1 MTQQTTEDRTVSEVM
16 VDMLARAG
24 VRHLF
29 GVAGSSIMPLLDALE
44 SDGRIEYVG
53 ARYELS
59 AAEMASGYARA
70 TSRLGIVM
78 THVGPG
84 ATSVITAM
92 AGAVRDGV
100 PMLLITGNEESET
113 LSRQP
118 YHDWDLM
125 AVMAPLTA
133 FSYRITRPDEL
144 PHVLRRALGEALRG
158 VARPVHID
166 LPEDIGLLPVDA
178 ATAAGWLATIEPV
191 LASMAAA
198 RAIPLS
204 RPAPSPE
211 EVGAV
216 VELLAGAQRPMVMV
230 GESIHMARD
239 LTAFYDLCDEL
250 GIPYATTFGARG
262 GVGSRKGYVGS
273 TGRFGS
279 KDTTALLGRADVV
292 LTLGAEMT
300 DVDTTRWRVPSPEA
314 RIVAVHSDAGKID
327 RRFAPTI
334 GVMADMEEFLRAVVP
349 AALGRGL
356 AVDPAWLAD
365 AAAVDR
371 SNGPVGA
378 PAKAPDA
385 PLDAQLV
392 ARMIEGAPDSW
403 VVACDPGFA
412 PLTLSAPAD
421 FGGTRFLYAYGM
433 GAMGF
438 SVPALLGATTAD
450 GVDGGIAVI
459 GDGSLFMSL
468 SSLES
473 VASLGRPVV
482 VLVLDDGGF
491 GSQRKKQQE
500 GYGRNVGVDYVN
512 PDIAAIGAAMGIESM
527 WIESTEDIDRLV
539 ASLPGRTTGA
549 LAVVKRDR
557 VQKGTWYEGS
567 MKRR

>member
-1 MTQQTTEDRTVSEVM
+1 MTQHTSEERTVSEVL

-24 VRHLF
+24 VQHLF

-44 SDGRIEYVG
+44 TDGRIEYVA

-70 TSRLGIVM
+70 TSRLGIVI

-113 LSRQP
+113 LSREP

-158 VARPVHID
+158 VTRPVHID

-178 ATAAGWLATIEPV
+178 ETAASWLATIEPV
-191 LASMAAA
+191 LASIAAA
-198 RAIPLS
+198 DAIPLS
-204 RPAPSPE
+204 RPAPSPS
-211 EVGAV
+211 EVTAAV
-216 VELLAGAQRPMVMV
+216 DLLVTAQRPMLMM
-230 GESIHMARD
+230 GESVHMARD
-239 LTAFYDLCDEL
+239 LSGLYDLCDKL

-262 GVGSRKGYVGS
+262 GVGSRNGYVGS

-279 KDTTALLGRADVV
+279 RDTTALLGRADVV
-292 LTLGAEMT
+292 VTLGAEMT
-300 DVDTTRWRVPSPEA
+300 DIDTTRWRVPTADA
-314 RIVAVHSDAGKID
+314 RIIAVHSDAGKID
-327 RRFAPTI
+327 RRFAPTL
-334 GVMADMEEFLRAVVP
+334 GVMADIEEFLRALVP
-349 AALGRGL
+349 AVLAHGLGM
-356 AVDPAWLAD
+356 DPAWTTE

-378 PAKAPDA
+378 PAKAAGA
-385 PLDAQLV
+385 PLDALLV
-392 ARMIEGAPDSW
+392 ARAIEGAPDSW

-438 SVPALLGATTAD
+438 SVPALIGATTAD
-450 GVDGGIAVI
+450 GIDGGIAVI

-473 VASLGRPVV
+473 IASLGRPVV

-500 GYGRNVGVDYVN
+500 GYGRNVGVDYEN
-512 PDIAAIGAAMGIESM
+512 PDIAAIGTAMGIESM
-527 WIESTEDIDRLV
+527 WIETSEDIDRLV
-539 ASLPGRTTGA
+539 ASLPGRKTGA

-557 VQKGTWYEGS
+557 VQTGNWYEGS
-567 MKRR
+567 VKRR

>member
-1 MTQQTTEDRTVSEVM
+1 MTQQTTEDRTVSEVL

-29 GVAGSSIMPLLDALE
+29 GVAGSSIMPILDALE
-44 SDGRIEYVG
+44 SDGRIQYVG

-70 TSRLGIVM
+70 SAQLGIVM

-118 YHDWDLM
+118 YHDWDIM

-144 PHVLRRALGEALRG
+144 PHVLRRAFGEALRG

-178 ATAAGWLATIEPV
+178 ATAAGWLTAIGPV
-191 LASMAAA
+191 LDAMASAEAV
-198 RAIPLS
+198 PLS
-204 RPAPSPE
+204 RPAPSAT
-211 EVGAV
+211 EVSAA
-216 VELLAGAQRPMVMV
+216 VELLASAKRPMLMI
-230 GESIHMARD
+230 GESIHTTRD
-239 LTAFYDLCDEL
+239 LSGFYDLCDEL
-250 GIPYATTFGARG
+250 GVPYATTFGARG
-262 GVGSRKGYVGS
+262 GVGTRAGYVGS

-279 KDTTALLGRADVV
+279 RDTTALLGRADVV

-300 DVDTTRWRVPSPEA
+300 DVDTTRWRVPEPDA
-314 RIVAVHSDAGKID
+314 RIIAVHSDAGKID
-327 RRFAPTI
+327 RRFAPTL
-334 GVMADMEEFLRAVVP
+334 GVVADMEEFLRAVVP
-349 AALGRGL
+349 PAVDRGL
-356 AVDPAWLAD
+356 AMSAEWLAD

-371 SNGPVGA
+371 SNGPLGA
-378 PAKAPDA
+378 PAKADDA

-392 ARMIEGAPDSW
+392 ARAIEGAPDSW
-403 VVACDPGFA
+403 IVACDPGFG

-421 FGGTRFLYAYGM
+421 FGGTRFLYAFGM

-438 SVPALLGATTAD
+438 SVPALTGATMAD
-450 GVDGGIAVI
+450 DVSGGIAVI

-473 VASLGRPVV
+473 IASLDRPVV
-482 VLVLDDGGF
+482 VIVLDDGGF

-500 GYGRNVGVDYVN
+500 GYGRNVGVDYEN

-539 ASLPGRTTGA
+539 ASLPGRRHGA

-557 VQKGTWYEGS
+557 VQKGKWYEGS

>member
-1 MTQQTTEDRTVSEVM
+1 MTQHTTEDRTVSEVL

-24 VRHLF
+24 VQHLF

-44 SDGRIEYVG
+44 TDGRIEYIA

-113 LSRQP
+113 LSREP

-158 VARPVHID
+158 VTRPVHID

-178 ATAAGWLATIEPV
+178 ETAASWLATIEPV
-191 LASMAAA
+191 LASIAAA
-198 RAIPLS
+198 DAIPLS
-204 RPAPSPE
+204 RPAPSPS
-211 EVGAV
+211 EVTAAV
-216 VELLAGAQRPMVMV
+216 DLLVTAQRPMLMM
-230 GESIHMARD
+230 GESVHMARD
-239 LTAFYDLCDEL
+239 LSGLYDLCDQL

-262 GVGSRKGYVGS
+262 GVGSRNGYVGS

-279 KDTTALLGRADVV
+279 RDTTALLGRADVV
-292 LTLGAEMT
+292 VTLGAEMT
-300 DVDTTRWRVPSPEA
+300 DIDTTRWRVPTADA
-314 RIVAVHSDAGKID
+314 RIIAVHSDAGKID
-327 RRFAPTI
+327 RRFAPTL
-334 GVMADMEEFLRAVVP
+334 GVMADIEEFLRALVP
-349 AALGRGL
+349 AVLARGL
-356 AVDPAWLAD
+356 GMDSDWAAE

-378 PAKAPDA
+378 PAKTADA
-385 PLDAQLV
+385 PLDALLV
-392 ARMIEGAPDSW
+392 ARAIEAAPDSW

-438 SVPALLGATTAD
+438 SVPALIGATTAD
-450 GVDGGIAVI
+450 GIDGGIAVI

-473 VASLGRPVV
+473 IASLGRPVV

-500 GYGRNVGVDYVN
+500 GYGRNVGVDYEN
-512 PDIAAIGAAMGIESM
+512 PDIAAIGTAMGIESM
-527 WIESTEDIDRLV
+527 WIESSEDIDRLV
-539 ASLPGRTTGA
+539 ASLPGRKTGA

-557 VQKGTWYEGS
+557 VQTGNWYEGS
-567 MKRR
+567 VKRR

>member
-1 MTQQTTEDRTVSEVM
+1 MTQHTTEDRTVSEVL

-24 VRHLF
+24 VQHLF

-44 SDGRIEYVG
+44 TDGRIEYIA

-113 LSRQP
+113 LSREP

-158 VARPVHID
+158 VTRPVHID

-178 ATAAGWLATIEPV
+178 ETAASWLATIEPV
-191 LASMAAA
+191 LASIAAA
-198 RAIPLS
+198 DAIPLS
-204 RPAPSPE
+204 RPAPSPS
-211 EVGAV
+211 EVTAAV
-216 VELLAGAQRPMVMV
+216 DLLVTAQRPMLMM
-230 GESIHMARD
+230 GESVHMARD
-239 LTAFYDLCDEL
+239 LSGLYDLCDQL

-262 GVGSRKGYVGS
+262 GVGSRNGYVGS

-279 KDTTALLGRADVV
+279 RDTTALLGRADVV
-292 LTLGAEMT
+292 VTLGAEMT
-300 DVDTTRWRVPSPEA
+300 DIDTTRWRVPTADA
-314 RIVAVHSDAGKID
+314 RIIAVHSDAGKID
-327 RRFAPTI
+327 RRFAPTL
-334 GVMADMEEFLRAVVP
+334 GVMADIEEFLRALVP
-349 AALGRGL
+349 AVLARGL
-356 AVDPAWLAD
+356 GMDSDWTAE

-378 PAKAPDA
+378 PAKTADA
-385 PLDAQLV
+385 PLDALLV
-392 ARMIEGAPDSW
+392 ARAIEAAPDSW

-438 SVPALLGATTAD
+438 SVPALIGATTAD
-450 GVDGGIAVI
+450 GIDGGIAVI

-473 VASLGRPVV
+473 IASLGRPVV

-500 GYGRNVGVDYVN
+500 GYGRNVGVDYEN
-512 PDIAAIGAAMGIESM
+512 PDIAAIGTAMGIESM
-527 WIESTEDIDRLV
+527 WIESSEDIDRLV
-539 ASLPGRTTGA
+539 ASLPGRKTGA

-557 VQKGTWYEGS
+557 VQTGNWYEGS
-567 MKRR
+567 VKRR